1 MRKDITIEK
10 IMLGGERLNKS
21 ALARQYG
28 CCWETI
34 DRRLNPDKYK
44 KEKKVRIYKSILD
57 PYKNIIDEKI
67 ENNNIPA
74 TGVYFLLK
82 NKYGYKGK
90 YGIVRN
96 YISSKKKSIITNL
109 TIRFETIK
117 GYQSQVDWKEKL
129 KLHDINGNEYESDI
143 INKSNAKTLEI
154 YDNKITNLIGR
165 RNSDNTAV
173 IKIKNASNFN
183 ISNIILYYDE
193 LDKNNKV
200 ISDAKTNI
208 DMTLSADEV
217 VQVQFTPKGFTDT
230 IEITGYNYIVE
241 DCSVNVDLKN
251 NEIEI
256 YENDKYLEN
265 SKNYEVMS
273 INKINNKK
281 YDKEDLT
288 FVMKIKNTSQK
299 NLGNIVLKIA
309 EIDKNK
315 EVVKIDHII
324 YNSILK
330 PNDEAEIATSLY
342 NSNYDVKI
350 LGYTYDD
357 MENKSN
363 IDIDLITH
371 KVNIIDNKQ

>member
-1 MRKDITIEK
+1 MNNLIKRVVLLILILMVLVMGINIFMSFKDI
-10 IMLGGERLNKS
+10 N
-21 ALARQYG
+21 
-28 CCWETI
+28 
-34 DRRLNPDKYK
+34 DK
-44 KEKKVRIYKSILD
+44 
-57 PYKNIIDEKI
+57 
-67 ENNNIPA
+67 
-74 TGVYFLLK
+74 
-82 NKYGYKGK
+82 
-90 YGIVRN
+90 
-96 YISSKKKSIITNL
+96 
-109 TIRFETIK
+109 
-117 GYQSQVDWKEKL
+117 
-129 KLHDINGNEYESDI
+129 EYESDI

-154 YDNKITNLIGR
+154 YDSKITNLIGR

-241 DCSVNVDLKN
+241 DSSVNVDLKN

-281 YDKEDLT
+281 HDKEDLT

>member
-1 MRKDITIEK
+1 MNNLIKRVV
-10 IMLGGERLNKS
+10 LL
-21 ALARQYG
+21 
-28 CCWETI
+28 
-34 DRRLNPDKYK
+34 
-44 KEKKVRIYKSILD
+44 ILILMVLVMGI
-57 PYKNIIDEKI
+57 NIFMSFK
-67 ENNNIPA
+67 
-74 TGVYFLLK
+74 
-82 NKYGYKGK
+82 
-90 YGIVRN
+90 
-96 YISSKKKSIITNL
+96 
-109 TIRFETIK
+109 
-117 GYQSQVDWKEKL
+117 
-129 KLHDINGNEYESDI
+129 DINGKEYESDI

-154 YDNKITNLIGR
+154 YDSKITNLIGR

-241 DCSVNVDLKN
+241 DSSVNVDLKN

-281 YDKEDLT
+281 HDKEDLT

>member
-1 MRKDITIEK
+1 MNNLIKRVV
-10 IMLGGERLNKS
+10 LL
-21 ALARQYG
+21 
-28 CCWETI
+28 
-34 DRRLNPDKYK
+34 
-44 KEKKVRIYKSILD
+44 ILILMVLVMGI
-57 PYKNIIDEKI
+57 NIFMSFK
-67 ENNNIPA
+67 
-74 TGVYFLLK
+74 
-82 NKYGYKGK
+82 
-90 YGIVRN
+90 
-96 YISSKKKSIITNL
+96 
-109 TIRFETIK
+109 
-117 GYQSQVDWKEKL
+117 
-129 KLHDINGNEYESDI
+129 DINGNEYESDI

-281 YDKEDLT
+281 HDKEDLT

>member
-1 MRKDITIEK
+1 MNNLIKRVV
-10 IMLGGERLNKS
+10 LL
-21 ALARQYG
+21 
-28 CCWETI
+28 
-34 DRRLNPDKYK
+34 
-44 KEKKVRIYKSILD
+44 ILILMVLVMGI
-57 PYKNIIDEKI
+57 NIFMSFK
-67 ENNNIPA
+67 
-74 TGVYFLLK
+74 
-82 NKYGYKGK
+82 
-90 YGIVRN
+90 
-96 YISSKKKSIITNL
+96 
-109 TIRFETIK
+109 
-117 GYQSQVDWKEKL
+117 
-129 KLHDINGNEYESDI
+129 DINGNEYESDI

-154 YDNKITNLIGR
+154 YDSKITNLIGR

-241 DCSVNVDLKN
+241 DSSVNVDLKN

-256 YENDKYLEN
+256 YENNKYLEN

-281 YDKEDLT
+281 HDKEDLT

-363 IDIDLITH
+363 IDIDLIIFV
-371 KVNIIDNKQ
+371 VNLLFPTGLISLTKM

>member
-1 MRKDITIEK
+1 MNNLIKRVV
-10 IMLGGERLNKS
+10 LL
-21 ALARQYG
+21 
-28 CCWETI
+28 
-34 DRRLNPDKYK
+34 
-44 KEKKVRIYKSILD
+44 ILILMVLVMGI
-57 PYKNIIDEKI
+57 NIFMSFK
-67 ENNNIPA
+67 
-74 TGVYFLLK
+74 
-82 NKYGYKGK
+82 
-90 YGIVRN
+90 
-96 YISSKKKSIITNL
+96 
-109 TIRFETIK
+109 
-117 GYQSQVDWKEKL
+117 
-129 KLHDINGNEYESDI
+129 DINGNEYESDI

-154 YDNKITNLIGR
+154 YDSKITNLIGR

-241 DCSVNVDLKN
+241 DSSVNVDLKN

-281 YDKEDLT
+281 HDKEDLT

-330 PNDEAEIATSLY
+330 PNEEAIITTCLY
-342 NSNYDVKI
+342 NSSYDIKI

>member
-1 MRKDITIEK
+1 MNNLIKRVV
-10 IMLGGERLNKS
+10 LL
-21 ALARQYG
+21 
-28 CCWETI
+28 
-34 DRRLNPDKYK
+34 
-44 KEKKVRIYKSILD
+44 ILILMVLVMGI
-57 PYKNIIDEKI
+57 NIFMSFK
-67 ENNNIPA
+67 
-74 TGVYFLLK
+74 
-82 NKYGYKGK
+82 
-90 YGIVRN
+90 
-96 YISSKKKSIITNL
+96 
-109 TIRFETIK
+109 
-117 GYQSQVDWKEKL
+117 
-129 KLHDINGNEYESDI
+129 DINGNEYESDI

-154 YDNKITNLIGR
+154 YDNKITNTIGR

-256 YENDKYLEN
+256 YENDKSLEN

-371 KVNIIDNKQ
+371 KVNIIDNTQ

>member
-1 MRKDITIEK
+1 MNNLIKRVVLLILILMVLVMGINIFMSFKDINAK
-10 IMLGGERLNKS
+10 
-21 ALARQYG
+21 
-28 CCWETI
+28 
-34 DRRLNPDKYK
+34 
-44 KEKKVRIYKSILD
+44 
-57 PYKNIIDEKI
+57 
-67 ENNNIPA
+67 
-74 TGVYFLLK
+74 
-82 NKYGYKGK
+82 
-90 YGIVRN
+90 
-96 YISSKKKSIITNL
+96 
-109 TIRFETIK
+109 
-117 GYQSQVDWKEKL
+117 
-129 KLHDINGNEYESDI
+129 EYESDI

-241 DCSVNVDLKN
+241 DSSVNVDLKN

-281 YDKEDLT
+281 HDKEDLT

>member
-1 MRKDITIEK
+1 MNNLIKRVV
-10 IMLGGERLNKS
+10 LL
-21 ALARQYG
+21 
-28 CCWETI
+28 
-34 DRRLNPDKYK
+34 
-44 KEKKVRIYKSILD
+44 ILILMVLVMGI
-57 PYKNIIDEKI
+57 NIFMSFK
-67 ENNNIPA
+67 
-74 TGVYFLLK
+74 
-82 NKYGYKGK
+82 
-90 YGIVRN
+90 
-96 YISSKKKSIITNL
+96 
-109 TIRFETIK
+109 
-117 GYQSQVDWKEKL
+117 
-129 KLHDINGNEYESDI
+129 DINGNEYESDI

-241 DCSVNVDLKN
+241 DSSFNLDLKN

-281 YDKEDLT
+281 HDKEDLT

>member
-1 MRKDITIEK
+1 MNNLIKRVVLLILILMVLIMGINIFMSFKDI
-10 IMLGGERLNKS
+10 N
-21 ALARQYG
+21 
-28 CCWETI
+28 
-34 DRRLNPDKYK
+34 DK
-44 KEKKVRIYKSILD
+44 
-57 PYKNIIDEKI
+57 
-67 ENNNIPA
+67 
-74 TGVYFLLK
+74 
-82 NKYGYKGK
+82 
-90 YGIVRN
+90 
-96 YISSKKKSIITNL
+96 
-109 TIRFETIK
+109 
-117 GYQSQVDWKEKL
+117 
-129 KLHDINGNEYESDI
+129 EYESDI

>member
-1 MRKDITIEK
+1 M
-10 IMLGGERLNKS
+10 
-21 ALARQYG
+21 
-28 CCWETI
+28 
-34 DRRLNPDKYK
+34 
-44 KEKKVRIYKSILD
+44 
-57 PYKNIIDEKI
+57 
-67 ENNNIPA
+67 
-74 TGVYFLLK
+74 
-82 NKYGYKGK
+82 
-90 YGIVRN
+90 
-96 YISSKKKSIITNL
+96 TNL
-109 TIRFETIK
+109 IK
-117 GYQSQVDWKEKL
+117 RVVLLILILMVLVMGINIFMSFK
-129 KLHDINGNEYESDI
+129 DINGKEYESDI

-154 YDNKITNLIGR
+154 YDSKITNLIGR

>member
-1 MRKDITIEK
+1 MNNLIKRVVLLILILMVLVMGINIFMSFKDI
-10 IMLGGERLNKS
+10 N
-21 ALARQYG
+21 
-28 CCWETI
+28 
-34 DRRLNPDKYK
+34 DK
-44 KEKKVRIYKSILD
+44 
-57 PYKNIIDEKI
+57 
-67 ENNNIPA
+67 
-74 TGVYFLLK
+74 
-82 NKYGYKGK
+82 
-90 YGIVRN
+90 
-96 YISSKKKSIITNL
+96 
-109 TIRFETIK
+109 
-117 GYQSQVDWKEKL
+117 
-129 KLHDINGNEYESDI
+129 EYESDI

-241 DCSVNVDLKN
+241 DSSVNVDLKN

-281 YDKEDLT
+281 HDKEDLT

>member
-1 MRKDITIEK
+1 MNNLIKRVVLLILILMVLVMGINIFMSFKDI
-10 IMLGGERLNKS
+10 N
-21 ALARQYG
+21 
-28 CCWETI
+28 
-34 DRRLNPDKYK
+34 DK
-44 KEKKVRIYKSILD
+44 
-57 PYKNIIDEKI
+57 
-67 ENNNIPA
+67 
-74 TGVYFLLK
+74 
-82 NKYGYKGK
+82 
-90 YGIVRN
+90 
-96 YISSKKKSIITNL
+96 
-109 TIRFETIK
+109 
-117 GYQSQVDWKEKL
+117 
-129 KLHDINGNEYESDI
+129 EYESDI

-154 YDNKITNLIGR
+154 YDSKITNLIGR

-281 YDKEDLT
+281 HDKEDLT

>member
-1 MRKDITIEK
+1 MNNLIKRVV
-10 IMLGGERLNKS
+10 LL
-21 ALARQYG
+21 
-28 CCWETI
+28 
-34 DRRLNPDKYK
+34 
-44 KEKKVRIYKSILD
+44 ILILMVLVMGI
-57 PYKNIIDEKI
+57 NIFMSFK
-67 ENNNIPA
+67 
-74 TGVYFLLK
+74 
-82 NKYGYKGK
+82 
-90 YGIVRN
+90 
-96 YISSKKKSIITNL
+96 
-109 TIRFETIK
+109 
-117 GYQSQVDWKEKL
+117 
-129 KLHDINGNEYESDI
+129 DINGNEYESDI

-154 YDNKITNLIGR
+154 YDSKITNLIGR

-241 DCSVNVDLKN
+241 DSSVNVDLKN

-281 YDKEDLT
+281 HDKEDLT

-315 EVVKIDHII
+315 EVVKIHHVI

>member
-1 MRKDITIEK
+1 MNSLIKR
-10 IMLGGERLNKS
+10 
-21 ALARQYG
+21 
-28 CCWETI
+28 
-34 DRRLNPDKYK
+34 
-44 KEKKVRIYKSILD
+44 V
-57 PYKNIIDEKI
+57 
-67 ENNNIPA
+67 
-74 TGVYFLLK
+74 FLLILILMVLVM
-82 NKYGYKGK
+82 
-90 YGIVRN
+90 GIN
-96 YISSKKKSIITNL
+96 IFMSFK
-109 TIRFETIK
+109 
-117 GYQSQVDWKEKL
+117 
-129 KLHDINGNEYESDI
+129 DINGKEYESDI

-154 YDNKITNLIGR
+154 YDSKITNLIGR

>member
-1 MRKDITIEK
+1 MNNLIKRVV
-10 IMLGGERLNKS
+10 LL
-21 ALARQYG
+21 
-28 CCWETI
+28 
-34 DRRLNPDKYK
+34 
-44 KEKKVRIYKSILD
+44 ILILMVLVMGINIFMSF
-57 PYKNIIDEKI
+57 KNINDK
-67 ENNNIPA
+67 
-74 TGVYFLLK
+74 
-82 NKYGYKGK
+82 
-90 YGIVRN
+90 
-96 YISSKKKSIITNL
+96 
-109 TIRFETIK
+109 
-117 GYQSQVDWKEKL
+117 
-129 KLHDINGNEYESDI
+129 EYESDI

-154 YDNKITNLIGR
+154 YDSKITNLIGR

-241 DCSVNVDLKN
+241 DSSVNVDLKN

-281 YDKEDLT
+281 HDKEDLT

>member
-1 MRKDITIEK
+1 MNNLIKRVVLLILILMVLVMGINIFMRFK
-10 IMLGGERLNKS
+10 
-21 ALARQYG
+21 
-28 CCWETI
+28 
-34 DRRLNPDKYK
+34 
-44 KEKKVRIYKSILD
+44 
-57 PYKNIIDEKI
+57 
-67 ENNNIPA
+67 
-74 TGVYFLLK
+74 
-82 NKYGYKGK
+82 
-90 YGIVRN
+90 
-96 YISSKKKSIITNL
+96 
-109 TIRFETIK
+109 
-117 GYQSQVDWKEKL
+117 
-129 KLHDINGNEYESDI
+129 DINGNEYESDI

-154 YDNKITNLIGR
+154 YDSKITNLIGR

-241 DCSVNVDLKN
+241 DSSVNVDLKN

-281 YDKEDLT
+281 HDKEDLT

>member
-1 MRKDITIEK
+1 MNNLIKRVV
-10 IMLGGERLNKS
+10 LL
-21 ALARQYG
+21 
-28 CCWETI
+28 
-34 DRRLNPDKYK
+34 
-44 KEKKVRIYKSILD
+44 ILILMVLVMGI
-57 PYKNIIDEKI
+57 NIFMSFK
-67 ENNNIPA
+67 
-74 TGVYFLLK
+74 
-82 NKYGYKGK
+82 
-90 YGIVRN
+90 
-96 YISSKKKSIITNL
+96 
-109 TIRFETIK
+109 
-117 GYQSQVDWKEKL
+117 
-129 KLHDINGNEYESDI
+129 DINGNEYESDI

-154 YDNKITNLIGR
+154 YDSKITNLIGR

-241 DCSVNVDLKN
+241 DSSVNVDLKN

-265 SKNYEVMS
+265 IKNYEVIS

-281 YDKEDLT
+281 HDKEDLT

>member
-1 MRKDITIEK
+1 M
-10 IMLGGERLNKS
+10 
-21 ALARQYG
+21 
-28 CCWETI
+28 
-34 DRRLNPDKYK
+34 
-44 KEKKVRIYKSILD
+44 
-57 PYKNIIDEKI
+57 
-67 ENNNIPA
+67 
-74 TGVYFLLK
+74 
-82 NKYGYKGK
+82 
-90 YGIVRN
+90 
-96 YISSKKKSIITNL
+96 
-109 TIRFETIK
+109 
-117 GYQSQVDWKEKL
+117 
-129 KLHDINGNEYESDI
+129 
-143 INKSNAKTLEI
+143 
-154 YDNKITNLIGR
+154 
-165 RNSDNTAV
+165 
-173 IKIKNASNFN
+173 
-183 ISNIILYYDE
+183 
-193 LDKNNKV
+193 DKNNKV

-241 DCSVNVDLKN
+241 DSSVNVDLKN

-281 YDKEDLT
+281 HDKEDLT

-357 MENKSN
+357 MENKGN

>member
-1 MRKDITIEK
+1 MNNLIKREV
-10 IMLGGERLNKS
+10 LL
-21 ALARQYG
+21 
-28 CCWETI
+28 
-34 DRRLNPDKYK
+34 
-44 KEKKVRIYKSILD
+44 ILILMVLVMGI
-57 PYKNIIDEKI
+57 NIFMSFK
-67 ENNNIPA
+67 
-74 TGVYFLLK
+74 
-82 NKYGYKGK
+82 
-90 YGIVRN
+90 
-96 YISSKKKSIITNL
+96 
-109 TIRFETIK
+109 
-117 GYQSQVDWKEKL
+117 
-129 KLHDINGNEYESDI
+129 DINGNEYESDI

-154 YDNKITNLIGR
+154 YDSKITNLIGR

-241 DCSVNVDLKN
+241 DSSVNVDLKN

-281 YDKEDLT
+281 HDKEDLT

>member
-1 MRKDITIEK
+1 MNNLIKRVV
-10 IMLGGERLNKS
+10 LL
-21 ALARQYG
+21 
-28 CCWETI
+28 
-34 DRRLNPDKYK
+34 
-44 KEKKVRIYKSILD
+44 ILILMVLVMGI
-57 PYKNIIDEKI
+57 NIFMSFK
-67 ENNNIPA
+67 
-74 TGVYFLLK
+74 
-82 NKYGYKGK
+82 
-90 YGIVRN
+90 
-96 YISSKKKSIITNL
+96 
-109 TIRFETIK
+109 
-117 GYQSQVDWKEKL
+117 
-129 KLHDINGNEYESDI
+129 DINGNEYESDI

-241 DCSVNVDLKN
+241 DSSVNVDLKN

-281 YDKEDLT
+281 HDKEDLT

-342 NSNYDVKI
+342 TQPILPSGLEILSPTPKESNLAPCSVKDLI
-350 LGYTYDD
+350 VFALSPLL
-357 MENKSN
+357 KQIVASLSPASSN
-363 IDIDLITH
+363 IFLAILD
-371 KVNIIDNKQ
+371 K

>member
-1 MRKDITIEK
+1 MNNLIKRVV
-10 IMLGGERLNKS
+10 LL
-21 ALARQYG
+21 
-28 CCWETI
+28 
-34 DRRLNPDKYK
+34 
-44 KEKKVRIYKSILD
+44 ILILMVLVMGI
-57 PYKNIIDEKI
+57 NIFMSFK
-67 ENNNIPA
+67 
-74 TGVYFLLK
+74 
-82 NKYGYKGK
+82 
-90 YGIVRN
+90 
-96 YISSKKKSIITNL
+96 
-109 TIRFETIK
+109 
-117 GYQSQVDWKEKL
+117 
-129 KLHDINGNEYESDI
+129 DINGNEYESDI

-154 YDNKITNLIGR
+154 YDSKITNLIGR
-165 RNSDNTAV
+165 RNSDNTEI

-241 DCSVNVDLKN
+241 DSSVNVDLKN

-281 YDKEDLT
+281 HDKEDLT

-357 MENKSN
+357 IENKSN

-371 KVNIIDNKQ
+371 KVNIIDNTQ

>member
-1 MRKDITIEK
+1 MNNLIKRVV
-10 IMLGGERLNKS
+10 LL
-21 ALARQYG
+21 
-28 CCWETI
+28 
-34 DRRLNPDKYK
+34 
-44 KEKKVRIYKSILD
+44 ILILMVLVMGI
-57 PYKNIIDEKI
+57 NIFMSFK
-67 ENNNIPA
+67 
-74 TGVYFLLK
+74 
-82 NKYGYKGK
+82 
-90 YGIVRN
+90 
-96 YISSKKKSIITNL
+96 
-109 TIRFETIK
+109 
-117 GYQSQVDWKEKL
+117 
-129 KLHDINGNEYESDI
+129 DINGNEYESDI

-154 YDNKITNLIGR
+154 YDSKITNLIGR

-241 DCSVNVDLKN
+241 DSSVNVDLKN

-281 YDKEDLT
+281 HDKEDLT

-330 PNDEAEIATSLY
+330 PNYEAEIATSLY

>member
-1 MRKDITIEK
+1 MNNLIKRVV
-10 IMLGGERLNKS
+10 LL
-21 ALARQYG
+21 
-28 CCWETI
+28 
-34 DRRLNPDKYK
+34 
-44 KEKKVRIYKSILD
+44 ILILMVLVMGI
-57 PYKNIIDEKI
+57 NIFMSFK
-67 ENNNIPA
+67 
-74 TGVYFLLK
+74 
-82 NKYGYKGK
+82 
-90 YGIVRN
+90 
-96 YISSKKKSIITNL
+96 
-109 TIRFETIK
+109 
-117 GYQSQVDWKEKL
+117 
-129 KLHDINGNEYESDI
+129 DINGNEYESDI

-154 YDNKITNLIGR
+154 YDSKITNLIGR

-251 NEIEI
+251 DEIEI

-281 YDKEDLT
+281 HDKEDLT

>member
-1 MRKDITIEK
+1 MNNLIKRVV
-10 IMLGGERLNKS
+10 LL
-21 ALARQYG
+21 
-28 CCWETI
+28 
-34 DRRLNPDKYK
+34 
-44 KEKKVRIYKSILD
+44 ILILMVLVMGI
-57 PYKNIIDEKI
+57 NIFMSFK
-67 ENNNIPA
+67 
-74 TGVYFLLK
+74 
-82 NKYGYKGK
+82 
-90 YGIVRN
+90 
-96 YISSKKKSIITNL
+96 
-109 TIRFETIK
+109 
-117 GYQSQVDWKEKL
+117 
-129 KLHDINGNEYESDI
+129 DINGNEYESDI

-154 YDNKITNLIGR
+154 YDSKITNLIGR

-241 DCSVNVDLKN
+241 DSSVNVDLKN

-281 YDKEDLT
+281 HDKEDLT

-324 YNSILK
+324 YNSIL
-330 PNDEAEIATSLY
+330 
-342 NSNYDVKI
+342 
-350 LGYTYDD
+350 
-357 MENKSN
+357 
-363 IDIDLITH
+363 
-371 KVNIIDNKQ
+371 

>member
-1 MRKDITIEK
+1 MNNLIKRVVLLILILMVLVMGINIFMSFKDINAK
-10 IMLGGERLNKS
+10 
-21 ALARQYG
+21 
-28 CCWETI
+28 
-34 DRRLNPDKYK
+34 
-44 KEKKVRIYKSILD
+44 
-57 PYKNIIDEKI
+57 
-67 ENNNIPA
+67 
-74 TGVYFLLK
+74 
-82 NKYGYKGK
+82 
-90 YGIVRN
+90 
-96 YISSKKKSIITNL
+96 
-109 TIRFETIK
+109 
-117 GYQSQVDWKEKL
+117 
-129 KLHDINGNEYESDI
+129 EYESDI

-154 YDNKITNLIGR
+154 YDSKITNLIGR

-281 YDKEDLT
+281 HDKEDLT

>member
-1 MRKDITIEK
+1 MNSLIKRVVLLILILMVLVMGINIFMSFKDI
-10 IMLGGERLNKS
+10 N
-21 ALARQYG
+21 
-28 CCWETI
+28 
-34 DRRLNPDKYK
+34 DK
-44 KEKKVRIYKSILD
+44 
-57 PYKNIIDEKI
+57 
-67 ENNNIPA
+67 
-74 TGVYFLLK
+74 
-82 NKYGYKGK
+82 
-90 YGIVRN
+90 
-96 YISSKKKSIITNL
+96 
-109 TIRFETIK
+109 
-117 GYQSQVDWKEKL
+117 
-129 KLHDINGNEYESDI
+129 EYESDI

>member
-1 MRKDITIEK
+1 MNNLIKRVV
-10 IMLGGERLNKS
+10 LL
-21 ALARQYG
+21 
-28 CCWETI
+28 
-34 DRRLNPDKYK
+34 
-44 KEKKVRIYKSILD
+44 ILILMVLVMGI
-57 PYKNIIDEKI
+57 NIFMSFK
-67 ENNNIPA
+67 
-74 TGVYFLLK
+74 
-82 NKYGYKGK
+82 
-90 YGIVRN
+90 
-96 YISSKKKSIITNL
+96 
-109 TIRFETIK
+109 
-117 GYQSQVDWKEKL
+117 
-129 KLHDINGNEYESDI
+129 DINGKEYESDI

-154 YDNKITNLIGR
+154 YDSKITNLIGR

>member
-1 MRKDITIEK
+1 MNNLIKRVV
-10 IMLGGERLNKS
+10 LL
-21 ALARQYG
+21 
-28 CCWETI
+28 
-34 DRRLNPDKYK
+34 
-44 KEKKVRIYKSILD
+44 ILILMVLVMGI
-57 PYKNIIDEKI
+57 NIFMSFK
-67 ENNNIPA
+67 
-74 TGVYFLLK
+74 
-82 NKYGYKGK
+82 
-90 YGIVRN
+90 
-96 YISSKKKSIITNL
+96 
-109 TIRFETIK
+109 
-117 GYQSQVDWKEKL
+117 
-129 KLHDINGNEYESDI
+129 DINGNEYESDI

-154 YDNKITNLIGR
+154 YDSKITNLIGR

-241 DCSVNVDLKN
+241 DSSVNVDLKN

-281 YDKEDLT
+281 HDKEDLT

-324 YNSILK
+324 YNSIFV
-330 PNDEAEIATSLY
+330 LY
-342 NSNYDVKI
+342 FSQNLSF
-350 LGYTYDD
+350 
-357 MENKSN
+357 
-363 IDIDLITH
+363 
-371 KVNIIDNKQ
+371 